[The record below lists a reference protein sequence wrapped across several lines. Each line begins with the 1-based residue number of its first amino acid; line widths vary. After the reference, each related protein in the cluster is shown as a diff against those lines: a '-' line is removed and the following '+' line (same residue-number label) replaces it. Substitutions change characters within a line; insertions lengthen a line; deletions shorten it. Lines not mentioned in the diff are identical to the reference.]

1 MTDQPIEQNKQ
12 LKIIDSDQNTCT
24 NCQTPLV
31 GPYCGQCGQE
41 VNSTLKYFGTVI
53 LHLLEDIFSFDS
65 RAKRTLVPLLTK
77 PGYLTQEYFDGKRVL
92 YVPPLRLYLFIS
104 IMFFLSLKFFTPT
117 AVPDFGRPA
126 TAVVV
131 ADLQAKIAELES
143 ALPFK
148 DEVNLENSPAIEPQ
162 VNLES
167 KEQKVNQ
174 TFKEALLEEYKT
186 YLSDI
191 ETLKNT
197 QLKLSTVTLAYLS
210 LKQLKNDLPLTE
222 KELEFIEDTKSEL
235 DINKKVKTGDNV
247 NHISIG
253 NDIDGNISF
262 SFLSE
267 ETNQLLNEQAEI
279 LVNKAN
285 EAFSTDP
292 SLLIEQ
298 AISKLP
304 QLMFILLPVFA
315 FLLKIMFIFSS
326 RLYMEHL
333 TVALHS
339 HSFIFLTI
347 LLLEILDKVK
357 DLSNTAL
364 PILSDTTSVVS
375 MLLAIWLPVYLFL
388 MQKRIYRQGVFM
400 AVFKYMI
407 ISSLYMI
414 MIAFTAFIAF
424 IWGLTNI

>member
-1 MTDQPIEQNKQ
+1 MTDQPIIDQDKQ
-12 LKIIDSDQNTCT
+12 LEIIETTEKTCT
-24 NCQTPLV
+24 NCHTPLE

-65 RAKRTLVPLLTK
+65 RAKRTLIPLLTK

-104 IMFFLSLKFFTPT
+104 IIFFLSLKFFTPT
-117 AVPDFGRPA
+117 AVPEFGRPA
-126 TAVVV
+126 TEVVV

-143 ALPFK
+143 AIPSKNTTLIKNKSALEPQ
-148 DEVNLENSPAIEPQ
+148 ENSE
-162 VNLES
+162 
-167 KEQKVNQ
+167 EQEEKATQ
-174 TFKEALLEEYKT
+174 TTQLKEYKT
-186 YLSDI
+186 YLSDM

-197 QLKLSTVTLAYLS
+197 QLKLSTVTLAYLT
-210 LKQLKNDLPLTE
+210 LKQLKNDQPLTE
-222 KELEFIEDTKSEL
+222 KELEFIKDTKHEL
-235 DINKKVKTGDNV
+235 NINKKIKTDDNV
-247 NHISIG
+247 NHLSIG
-253 NDIDGNISF
+253 NDTDGNINID
-262 SFLSE
+262 FLSE
-267 ETNQLLNEQAEI
+267 QTNQMLNEQAEI

-292 SLLIEQ
+292 SLLIQQ

-304 QLMFILLPVFA
+304 QLMFILLPIFA
-315 FLLKIMFIFSS
+315 LLLKIMFIFSN

-347 LLLEILDKVK
+347 LLLAILDKVNG
-357 DLSNTAL
+357 LSEVAI
-364 PILSDTTSVVS
+364 PILSDITSVIS

-388 MQKRIYRQGVFM
+388 MQKRIYRQGVIM
-400 AVFKYMI
+400 ALFKYMI

-414 MIAFTAFIAF
+414 LIAFTAFIAF
-424 IWGLTNI
+424 VWGLTNI